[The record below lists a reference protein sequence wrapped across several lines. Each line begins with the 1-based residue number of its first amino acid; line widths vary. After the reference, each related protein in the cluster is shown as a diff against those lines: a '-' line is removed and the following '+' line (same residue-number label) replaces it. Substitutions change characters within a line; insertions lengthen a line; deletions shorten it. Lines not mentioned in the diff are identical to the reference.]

1 MDRTFEDAKA
11 LLKAFKGDNYTFGL
25 GCFDKVGLVVA
36 GLGKKAALI
45 LDGKGLSWGDALGQ
59 KVMKSLK
66 SAGVSFSGDIIA
78 GPHPNA
84 PRDDVSNIKEQIK
97 AQKPQVIIVVG
108 GGSCIDAA
116 KAATALCV
124 LDETHSDIEEY
135 FGVGKVTEM
144 LQKENK
150 RMIPIVAV
158 QCASSSAAHL
168 TKYSNITNMKTF
180 QKKLIV
186 DEAVVPPK
194 AIFDYSVTVSM
205 SKNFTADGGLDGIAH
220 CLEVFYGATQSNYEK
235 AGAIAS
241 LCIDMIVRY
250 LPKACENLNDLEARQ
265 ALGLGTDLGGYAIM
279 VGGTNGAHLTSF
291 SLIDILS
298 HGRACALMNPYYT
311 VFFAPAIQKQLHIV
325 GEIFRKAGYTN
336 SNLENLSG
344 RNLGLAVA
352 EAMLN
357 FSRKIGFPTTLK
369 EVNSFSDEHINR
381 ALEAAKNPQLEM
393 KLKNMPVPLSA
404 ATVDEYMGPILQAA
418 KTGDLS
424 VIKNMSV

>member
-1 MDRTFEDAKA
+1 MDRTFKDARA
-11 LLKAFKGDNYTFGL
+11 LLKAFKGENYTFGSD
-25 GCFDKVGLVVA
+25 CFDKIGPVA
-36 GLGKKAALI
+36 AGFGKKASVI
-45 LDGKGLSWGDALGQ
+45 LDGKGLPWGDALGQ
-59 KVMKSLK
+59 RVIKSLK
-66 SAGVSFSGDIIA
+66 SSGVFLSGDVIA

-97 AQKPQVIIVVG
+97 AQNPQVIIVVG

-116 KAATALCV
+116 KAAAALCA
-124 LDETHSDIEEY
+124 LGETHPDIEEY

-150 RMIPIVAV
+150 KLIPVVAI

-186 DEAVVPPK
+186 DDAVVPPK
-194 AIFDYSVTVSM
+194 AIFDYSVTASM
-205 SKNFTADGGLDGIAH
+205 SRGFTADGGLDGIAH
-220 CLEVFYGATQSNYEK
+220 CLEVFYGATQGNYEK

-250 LPKACENLNDLEARQ
+250 LPKACDNLGDLEARE

-311 VFFAPAIQKQLHIV
+311 VFFAPAIQKQLHII
-325 GEIFRKAGYTN
+325 GEIFKRGGYTD
-336 SNLENLSG
+336 SGLENLKG
-344 RNLGLAVA
+344 RDLGLAVA

-369 EVNSFSDEHINR
+369 EVDGFSDEHINR
-381 ALEAAKNPQLEM
+381 ALTAAKNPQLEM

-404 ATVDEYMGPILQAA
+404 QTVDEYMGPILQAA

-424 VIKNMSV
+424 IIKNMSV